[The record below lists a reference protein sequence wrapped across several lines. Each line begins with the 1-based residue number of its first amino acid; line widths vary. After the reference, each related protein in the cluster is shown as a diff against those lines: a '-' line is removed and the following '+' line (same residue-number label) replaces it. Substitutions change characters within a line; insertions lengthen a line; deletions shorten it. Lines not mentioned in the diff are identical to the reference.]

1 MKKTNLKN
9 YLFGVMAIFF
19 LSAFNSNTESLVDQ
33 KHEITILTSSDNLDQ
48 FTSSE
53 ELTLKFTY
61 GLNFAGKK
69 KIKNMA
75 LDKFKELTEN
85 KGFTH
90 LLINEEASYNRQNE
104 TGKRNFSVLL
114 VGKAF
119 KR

>member
-1 MKKTNLKN
+1 MKRTNVKN
-9 YLFGVMAIFF
+9 YLFGIMAVFF

-33 KHEITILTSSDNLDQ
+33 KNEIKIITSSDNLDQ
-48 FTSSE
+48 FSSSE

-61 GLNFAGKK
+61 GLNFAGKE

-75 LDKFKELTEN
+75 LNNFKELAEN

-90 LLINEEASYNRQNE
+90 LLIDEEASYKRQHE
-104 TGKRNFSVLL
+104 IGKRKYTVLL

-119 KR
+119 K